1 MAAIAPVTTVT
12 VPPPPAGGNA
22 GPTQQSAPG
31 PASPSNVPASEPV
44 ISTSDAAKV
53 ILAQP
58 APPPAPAP
66 SQSRAPAAFNP
77 APSALQIQAEL
88 STVLITL
95 DNLPEEHPNSPA
107 VVLLQNKESALRDAL
122 TQVLLEPGPG
132 LAYLSGVV
140 LNAAV

>member
-1 MAAIAPVTTVT
+1 MAAVAPVTTVT

-31 PASPSNVPASEPV
+31 PVSASSEPV

-66 SQSRAPAAFNP
+66 SQSHAPAASNP
-77 APSALQIQAEL
+77 APNVLQIQAEL

-95 DNLPEEHPNSPA
+95 DNLPAEHPNSPA

-140 LNAAV
+140 LNASV

>member
-1 MAAIAPVTTVT
+1 MAAVAPVTTVT

-22 GPTQQSAPG
+22 GSTQQNAPG
-31 PASPSNVPASEPV
+31 PVSASSVPASEPV
-44 ISTSDAAKV
+44 ISSSDAAKV

-58 APPPAPAP
+58 APAP
-66 SQSRAPAAFNP
+66 SQSQAPAAFNL
-77 APSALQIQAEL
+77 APNALQIQSAL
-88 STVLITL
+88 SAVLFAL

-122 TQVLLEPGPG
+122 TQVLLEPGPE
-132 LAYLSGVV
+132 LAYLSGVI